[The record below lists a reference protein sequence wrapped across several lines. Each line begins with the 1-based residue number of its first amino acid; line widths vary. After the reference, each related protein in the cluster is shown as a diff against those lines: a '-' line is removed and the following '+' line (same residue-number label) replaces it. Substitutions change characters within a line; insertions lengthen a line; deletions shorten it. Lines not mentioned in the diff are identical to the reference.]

1 MYSTLGT
8 IDEHVRYHVTE
19 LTREAEHDRLVQL
32 ALGPRRPLRS
42 RIADWLVATADRVEG
57 SPSGRVAQAGL
68 H

>member
-1 MYSTLGT
+1 MYSTLGS

-19 LTREAEHDRLVQL
+19 LTREAEHDRLVHL

-42 RIADWLVATADRVEG
+42 LIADWLVATAEWIEG
-57 SPSGRVAQAGL
+57 SPSGRVVQAGL